1 MRILIYYAHSSLIVN
16 RKGQLMKD
24 YVFVVYDESFFLW
37 VIKMLLSAILTPL
50 WIVLVGLGL
59 DFDFN

>member
-1 MRILIYYAHSSLIVN
+1 
-16 RKGQLMKD
+16 MKD